1 MQPDQLRQA
10 LRRQPFIPFR
20 LVTASGNS
28 YAVPSP
34 EWMMVTGLTTA
45 VGTPGESGD
54 GDIVMLLDNMSITE
68 LVPMPAPAAKP
79 ASA

>member
-1 MQPDQLRQA
+1 
-10 LRRQPFIPFR
+10 
-20 LVTASGNS
+20 
-28 YAVPSP
+28 
-34 EWMMVTGLTTA
+34 MMVTGLTTA